1 MGKALGG
8 NGSPAAV
15 HGTYIANTW
24 DFYKPDL
31 SAEYPTVDGP
41 WTIAAYLG
49 ALDNAY
55 STYVEKTAKNKARA
69 AKKLSLASV
78 TAAVTD
84 AAASVAAEASKLVN
98 GVNGTNG
105 HTNGINGTAAETAG
119 IDAFDYVCL
128 HS

>member
-1 MGKALGG
+1 MLIV
-8 NGSPAAV
+8 AV

-55 STYVEKTAKNKARA
+55 STYVEKTEKSKARA

-84 AAASVAAEASKLVN
+84 AASSVAAQATALVN
-98 GVNGTNG
+98 GNGVEANGNG
-105 HTNGINGTAAETAG
+105 HVEEKTGIAE
-119 IDAFDYVCL
+119 FDYVCL
-128 HS
+128 HR

>member
-1 MGKALGG
+1 
-8 NGSPAAV
+8 V

-55 STYVEKTAKNKARA
+55 STYVEKVAKNKARA

-84 AAASVAAEASKLVN
+84 AAAQVAAQAQSLVN
-98 GVNGTNG
+98 GSTTNGT
-105 HTNGINGTAAETAG
+105 TETAAASSDEG
-119 IDAFDYVCL
+119 IAAFDYVCL
-128 HS
+128 HR